1 MSQRSVCYYHNDC
14 FDGTAA
20 AMVVKTAV
28 KDVVLIPADYGNVP
42 NVDDVMDAVVYVVDF
57 SFSDEVF
64 ELLLTL
70 AEKVIVMDHHKSAK
84 PILERAAELAK
95 VLSPESQFLYN
106 VECSGAL
113 IAWSYFYPDR
123 FTPPL
128 ILHVSDRD
136 LWAFTREDTREVMAG
151 LSVLKNEPETWYA
164 AIGLDSAG
172 SVRDIEHRME
182 TYRQHCLSIG
192 QCILTRD
199 ATIIDA
205 LLKNNVRTMQ
215 KQVPNPTIGEPYI
228 VLNCG
233 VVNIPRQ
240 FTSEAMST
248 LLASRPDLDFA
259 VGYYRDGEGIFRY
272 SLRSRS
278 GSDVDVSDIC
288 KIYGGGGHKHA
299 AGFKYDPREDPYGE
313 SEPLF
318 SER

>member
-1 MSQRSVCYYHNDC
+1 MTQKSVCYYHNDC

-20 AMVVKTAV
+20 AMVVMTAV
-28 KDVVLIPADYGNVP
+28 KDVVLIPADYGDVP
-42 NVDDVMDAVVYVVDF
+42 KVTDVKDAIVYVVDF
-57 SFSDEVF
+57 SFTDEVF

-106 VECSGAL
+106 VECSGTL

-205 LLKNNVRTMQ
+205 LLKNNVRTM
-215 KQVPNPTIGEPYI
+215 KQLVKLTY
-228 VLNCG
+228 G

-240 FTSEAMST
+240 FTSDAMST
-248 LLASRPDLDFA
+248 LLGSRPDLDFA
-259 VGYYRDGEGIFRY
+259 VGYYRDGEGIFHY
-272 SLRSRS
+272 SMRGRK
-278 GSDVDVSDIC
+278 GSDVDVSEIC
-288 KIYGGGGHKHA
+288 MKYGGGGHKDA
-299 AGFKYDPREDPYGE
+299 AGFKYDPRLDPYGDA
-313 SEPLF
+313 EPHF
-318 SER
+318 SKC